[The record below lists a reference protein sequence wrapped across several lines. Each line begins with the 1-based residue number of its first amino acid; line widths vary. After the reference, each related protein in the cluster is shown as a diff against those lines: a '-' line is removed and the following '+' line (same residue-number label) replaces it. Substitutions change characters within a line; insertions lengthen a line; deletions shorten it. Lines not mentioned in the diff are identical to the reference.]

1 MNFELLINQLIRQ
14 LPYRFSSYNLVH
26 TAISWKFVSSLL
38 LEPNEFVTLTFY
50 YWINSIYKK
59 EITKVEKKKKIKLEN
74 INKLTNKTDKP

>member
-59 EITKVEKKKKIKLEN
+59 EITKVEKKKIKLEN